1 MRLLIFTDIAVYSGM
16 AMCNRIAGLIIGI
29 ILGLAIS
36 VYAYRAPRP
45 AKITKFDE
53 AALTQL
59 NTDLENLWNLSNGRY
74 SVNIIT
80 SNPDGSLNGD
90 VGDIVLFNNGGTYYL
105 EVNTTGAKV
114 WRGTALTD
122 TP

>member
-1 MRLLIFTDIAVYSGM
+1 
-16 AMCNRIAGLIIGI
+16 MCNRIAGLIIGL
-29 ILGLAIS
+29 ILGLVVS
-36 VYAYRAPRP
+36 VYAYRAPKP

-74 SVNIIT
+74 SINIVT
-80 SNPDGSLNGD
+80 SNPDGNLKGD
-90 VGDIVLFNNGGTYYL
+90 VGDMVLFNNGGTFYL

-114 WRGTALTD
+114 WRGTVLTD